1 MEFLF
6 ISPFSIILLSPNVSP
21 KFLRQPD
28 IERSRGFTKGGF
40 TMSYLYELYE
50 DTKHIFLNMLENR
63 FLLEKK
69 LDMTKILI
77 WESPEESILAFYLKE
92 AYFFQFYR
100 HQKEPSNP
108 APCIP
113 PVLYDCDPIAPLHLS
128 LNREEIRIRFGIGHE
143 LCHIL
148 FASIET
154 ALYCGYSA
162 DDGSFS
168 ASSVRRKIRGEDTYG
183 DALEEMLCDYFS
195 VELLCRAYQG
205 IHTRQEL
212 LSCVYS
218 GQTGQERRAIYD
230 LTETIVSAFG
240 EAHPDKTF
248 DELVYDETTVWPR
261 CHLLYHVIV
270 NSLSIVI
277 HDYEEIM
284 GKGSWKRLN
293 QLLNLFF
300 FDPTQEKVKYKILL
314 ELKRAEDFD

>member
-1 MEFLF
+1 
-6 ISPFSIILLSPNVSP
+6 
-21 KFLRQPD
+21 
-28 IERSRGFTKGGF
+28 
-40 TMSYLYELYE
+40 MSYLYELYE
-50 DTKHIFLNMLENR
+50 DTRHIFLDMLENR

-100 HQKEPSNP
+100 HQKESSSSASRDLLASSRQEGLRTQAAAPPLSCPPMTDEKDPSCDPP
-108 APCIP
+108 AF
-113 PVLYDCDPIAPLHLS
+113 YDCDPITPTHLF

-148 FASIET
+148 FSSIET

-162 DDGSFS
+162 DDDSFS
-168 ASSVRRKIRGEDTYG
+168 ASSVRRKIRGEEAYG

-240 EAHPDKTF
+240 EAHPEKTF

-261 CHLLYHVIV
+261 CYLLYHVIV
-270 NSLSIVI
+270 GSLSIVI
-277 HDYEEIM
+277 HDYEETM

-293 QLLNLFF
+293 QLLDLFY